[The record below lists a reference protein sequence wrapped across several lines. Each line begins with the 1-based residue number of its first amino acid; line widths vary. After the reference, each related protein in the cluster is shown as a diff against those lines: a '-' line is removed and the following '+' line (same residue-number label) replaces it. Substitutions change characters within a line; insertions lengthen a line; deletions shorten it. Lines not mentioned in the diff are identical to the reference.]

1 MAFDYSR
8 GEKDKPLT
16 KKNVKWYCNK
26 LLEYAHDGMPLEF
39 FLRDYYLLMSSWS
52 KYVKKHKKLQV
63 AMVDARERYKG
74 WLYKELFSK
83 SQLPS
88 NAAITKLLASH
99 FGDITDVPDDK
110 DKNMPAPTIIFKE
123 GPKNETPKDHQ
134 LPGELTKSNGGNA

>member
-1 MAFDYSR
+1 
-8 GEKDKPLT
+8 
-16 KKNVKWYCNK
+16 
-26 LLEYAHDGMPLEF
+26 MPLEF

-52 KYVKKHKKLQV
+52 RYVKKHKRLQV

-110 DKNMPAPTIIFKE
+110 EKNLPAPTIIFKE
-123 GPKNETPKDHQ
+123 GPPITKKEMENVQ
-134 LPGELTKSNGGNA
+134 LPGELQKSNGGNA